1 MRPICYVLVSLAA
14 LGLFPS
20 KPGSAGAHAGQG
32 RNADPTSLHVANVR
46 LVAAGAFQPRWS
58 PDGRRLVYT
67 QKAKSGTDA
76 WQLWSSDQRGLT
88 KMMVATKGFS
98 GAWSPDGRKIAFL
111 SVESIYSYRLVVR
124 DLTASRSLDL
134 TALKSSPTGHF
145 RLKWIGDTLLVLR
158 EEGMLPVTVSKVN

>member
-1 MRPICYVLVSLAA
+1 MVGSTFRAHLRLQRIHAGHRRAYYTSIQSTSEHALPQHPRAGQRIRNPRGERAA
-14 LGLFPS
+14 R
-20 KPGSAGAHAGQG
+20 AQAGQG

-98 GAWSPDGRKIAFL
+98 GAWSPDGRKIA
-111 SVESIYSYRLVVR
+111 
-124 DLTASRSLDL
+124 
-134 TALKSSPTGHF
+134 
-145 RLKWIGDTLLVLR
+145 
-158 EEGMLPVTVSKVN
+158 